1 MPEMANVSKKM
12 RSGTFQKQT
21 GKKEMPTV
29 GEVALKGPV
38 SRIILRQPSFLTLVH
53 QERNGRSTTFMWE

>member
-29 GEVALKGPV
+29 GEVALKGPLV
-38 SRIILRQPSFLTLVH
+38 EIILRLLLSLTLVR